1 MKSEYRLKLYRD
13 TIFLLSTAKPSPAP
27 DFPLTAYRQLAELRY
42 SIRQFLHFSE
52 QAARDNGF
60 EPQQHQLLLSVKG
73 LPPGV
78 RPTITVISARLGLRH
93 HSTVELINR
102 MVERGVVTR
111 RHSEPDRREALIE
124 LTRAGEEVLRKL
136 SILHWEELRKQ
147 APALSDALQ
156 VIVHQ
161 SGGQTS
167 I

>member
-1 MKSEYRLKLYRD
+1 MSS
-13 TIFLLSTAKPSPAP
+13 STHPSSSS
-27 DFPLTAYRQLAELRY
+27 DFPLAAYRQLAELRY

-60 EPQQHQLLLSVKG
+60 EPQQHQLLLTVKG
-73 LPPGV
+73 LPPGL
-78 RPTITVISARLGLRH
+78 RPTITVISGRLGLRH

-124 LTRAGEEVLRKL
+124 LTCAGEELLRKL
-136 SILHWEELRKQ
+136 SILHWDELKKQ

-156 VIVHQ
+156 AIVSPNRNQ
-161 SGGQTS
+161 R
-167 I
+167 

>member
-1 MKSEYRLKLYRD
+1 M
-13 TIFLLSTAKPSPAP
+13 LSAAESFSTS

-42 SIRQFLHFSE
+42 AIRQFLHFSE

-60 EPQQHQLLLSVKG
+60 EPQQHQLLLAVKG
-73 LPPGV
+73 LPPTL

-93 HSTVELINR
+93 HSTVELIDR

-147 APALSDALQ
+147 APALAAALQ
-156 VIVHQ
+156 AIVSPTRKARVVSRHR
-161 SGGQTS
+161 
-167 I
+167 